1 MDAVEAI
8 SRIGSERE
16 SADRMFQLLE
26 HDNDTVRTTASKELG
41 FIGANTSDL
50 DLRDYIVSNLINR
63 LHDTGAGYHWSPTV
77 AHMAAKSLFYVGTT
91 EAISAH
97 KQWQRSRKQ

>member
-1 MDAVEAI
+1 MRAVEAI
-8 SRIGSERE
+8 SRIGSEQE

-26 HDNDTVRTTASKELG
+26 HDNDAVRTTASQQLG
-41 FIGANTSDL
+41 FLGARTSDL
-50 DLRDYIVSNLINR
+50 DLRDFIVSNLINR
-63 LHDTGAGYHWSPTV
+63 LHDTIAP
-77 AHMAAKSLFYVGTT
+77 MAAKSLFYIGTT